1 MTSANVIAF
10 LPTLPPESNR
20 VEIPK
25 SMQPEDQAKLLREL
39 SVISTAI
46 ARAEAVAA
54 ERAKAEEQRF
64 RSVEARLRKLEDG
77 AESTGEHK
85 IAKLEAALRERREEQ
100 AKWKWW
106 AISITSTLIT
116 SAIVGLVVH
125 YLSTR

>member
-1 MTSANVIAF
+1 
-10 LPTLPPESNR
+10 
-20 VEIPK
+20 
-25 SMQPEDQAKLLREL
+25 MQPEDQAKLLREL

-106 AISITSTLIT
+106 AISIASTLIT